1 MRREEQEVLPLA
13 EKTLTGEDWQAIDAA
28 FAANQDPVAGVR
40 ERDMQALFTRIVN
53 LAPEPVG
60 LAESWRR
67 PGR

>member
-1 MRREEQEVLPLA
+1 
-13 EKTLTGEDWQAIDAA
+13 
-28 FAANQDPVAGVR
+28 VR

-67 PGR
+67 PAR